1 MQRFNRSVDIGL
13 VVVFATTGI
22 FWLKVGA
29 VIYNILG
36 NNNYSEFGSIFS
48 FGMFHIIM
56 AIYFLVK
63 KEKKNDQKEDEKDN
77 KREIVE
83 GLIFFPATAIIS
95 FVLQMFLC
103 KMKKWYL
110 IAGLW
115 CQRLIPASI
124 IGAIIVYITYFIEKK
139 RGNINF

>member
-36 NNNYSEFGSIFS
+36 HNNYSQFGSIFS
-48 FGMFHIIM
+48 FSMSHIIM
-56 AIYFLVK
+56 AIYFLVR
-63 KEKKNDQKEDEKDN
+63 KETKNDQKEDEKDK
-77 KREIVE
+77 KREIV
-83 GLIFFPATAIIS
+83 GWLIFFPAIAIIS
-95 FVLQMFLC
+95 FVVQMFLC
-103 KMKKWYL
+103 KMKNWYC

-115 CQRLIPASI
+115 CRRLIPASI
-124 IGAIIVYITYFIEKK
+124 IGAIIVYIAYFIEKK
-139 RGNINF
+139 KGNINL